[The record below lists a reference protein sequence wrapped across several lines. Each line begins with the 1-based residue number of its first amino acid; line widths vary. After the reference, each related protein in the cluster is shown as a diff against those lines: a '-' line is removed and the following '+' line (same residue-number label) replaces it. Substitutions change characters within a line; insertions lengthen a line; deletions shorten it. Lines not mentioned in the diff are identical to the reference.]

1 MRTPAFC
8 SLVWKFSTSLF
19 LALIVPTLLLVSSFL
34 VPSAFAQGS
43 KRISLY
49 DPIAEND
56 KDNPKKRDEWMMRGR
71 TAPKGQNASALH
83 YRAYQ
88 QKMAM
93 RAQRAAMAAKSVNG
107 LTPQTGTP
115 WVPLGPAPLTSDQN
129 FFGEVTGRSTAIAID
144 PSDTTGATVY
154 IAGASGGVW
163 KSTNA
168 TASVATN
175 VTWTPV
181 TDQQASLVNGAI
193 SVKSDGTV
201 VLVGTG
207 EPNNAIDSYYGQGIL
222 RSTNGGTSWTLITSS
237 DSGAHPFAGIG
248 FTKFAWLPSS
258 NTVVAM
264 AADAFKGDQENLLN
278 PNTAN
283 LGIYLSTDGGA
294 TWKWR
299 RRPTIFS
306 RLLWHRCY
314 LQRKSGKVL
323 RVDPIS
329 RYL

>member
-1 MRTPAFC
+1 MRLSCPATRPAR
-8 SLVWKFSTSLF
+8 VSTINF
-19 LALIVPTLLLVSSFL
+19 LIVTFFILLASSFFT
-34 VPSAFAQGS
+34 PTASAQGARRKS
-43 KRISLY
+43 QYDSL
-49 DPIAEND
+49 DEQDRPD
-56 KDNPKKRDEWMMRGR
+56 LRDQWMMHGR
-71 TAPKGQNASALH
+71 TAPKGQSAAQLH

-93 RAQRAAMAAKSVNG
+93 RAQRAAMAAKSGNG
-107 LTPQTGTP
+107 SGPQTGTP
-115 WVPLGPAPLTSDQN
+115 WVPLGPAPLTTYQN
-129 FFGEVTGRSTAIAID
+129 SWGDVTGRSTAIAID
-144 PSDTTGATVY
+144 PSDATGGTVY

-168 TASVATN
+168 NNSVATN

-222 RSTNGGTSWTLITSS
+222 RSADHGATWTLATSS

-248 FTKFAWLPSS
+248 FTKFAWSSS
-258 NTVVAM
+258 NTVVAA
-264 AADAFKGDQENLLN
+264 AADAFKGDQEALLN

-283 LGIYLSTDGGA
+283 LGMYLSTDGGQ
-294 TWKWR
+294 TWKFQVL
-299 RRPTIFS
+299 PNGVLADSSATDIT
-306 RLLWHRCY
+306 Y
-314 LQRKSGKVL
+314 NAKAGKFFAL
-323 RVDPIS
+323 SLIHI
-329 RYL
+329 